1 MLKRSEILSFLEEN
15 KPFLQQEFHVTTI
28 GLVGSFARNE
38 QREDSDI
45 DIIVD
50 FEPDTKH
57 LFDIYEK
64 MKFFFESAFK
74 KNIDIGTIKYLKP
87 YYKNVI
93 LKDAIFI

>member
-1 MLKRSEILSFLEEN
+1 MLNRIEILSFLEEN
-15 KPFLQQEFHVTTI
+15 KHFLQSEFHITTI

-38 QREDSDI
+38 QKEDSDI
-45 DIIVD
+45 DFVVD
-50 FEPDTKH
+50 FEPETKH

-64 MKFFFESAFK
+64 MKAFFEKAFK

>member
-1 MLKRSEILSFLEEN
+1 MLNRSEILQFLEEK
-15 KPFLQQEFHVTTI
+15 KPFLQEEFHVTTI
-28 GLVGSFARNE
+28 GLAGSFARNE
-38 QREDSDI
+38 QKEDSDI
-45 DIIVD
+45 DILVD
-50 FEPDTKH
+50 FEPNTKN

-64 MKFFFESAFK
+64 MKIFFENAFK